1 MDDHEPLGSAGP
13 RSDGD
18 GTHLP
23 VPAGNRL
30 PAARPTAAL
39 PVERAGALIR
49 AMAGAPLVAAAV
61 AGATAAAAVSGA
73 VSGAAAM
80 SRLAWPGSWV
90 RRRPASEDA
99 PPSEATWPGPGVHV
113 SYTHVEIHWSTRR

>member
-1 MDDHEPLGSAGP
+1 MDDHEPRSSTG

-18 GTHLP
+18 STHLP

-39 PVERAGALIR
+39 PVERAGALMR
-49 AMAGAPLVAAAV
+49 AMVGAPLVAAAV

-73 VSGAAAM
+73 AAM
-80 SRLAWPGSWV
+80 SRLVWPGSWV
-90 RRRPASEDA
+90 RRRSAAEDA
-99 PPSEATWPGPGVHV
+99 PPSEATWPGLGVHV

>member
-1 MDDHEPLGSAGP
+1 MDDHEPLNSAGP
-13 RSDGD
+13 RGDGD

-23 VPAGNRL
+23 VPAQNRL
-30 PAARPTAAL
+30 PAARPMAAL

-49 AMAGAPLVAAAV
+49 AVAGAPLVAAAV

-73 VSGAAAM
+73 AAM
-80 SRLAWPGSWV
+80 SRLVWPGSWV
-90 RRRPASEDA
+90 RRRSAEEDA
-99 PPSEATWPGPGVHV
+99 PPSEAIWLGPGVHI

>member
-73 VSGAAAM
+73 AAM
-80 SRLAWPGSWV
+80 SRLVWPGSWV
-90 RRRPASEDA
+90 PRRSASEEA
-99 PPSEATWPGPGVHV
+99 PPSEATWLGPGVHV
-113 SYTHVEIHWSTRR
+113 SYTHVEIHWSPRR